1 MHDSSLASDIKP
13 TIYVPYAQVEDET
26 MKAING
32 WFVTTFV
39 LRTADRAG
47 VAESDIAKASSAAIT
62 AVDPEVPA
70 SKFATMQ
77 SFIDRNVAAPRFFS
91 WLAGAFAAFALL
103 LTLIGLFGLLSYQV
117 ASRTREIGVRMALGA
132 QRSEILNLV
141 LRNGLTVTLIG
152 LCIGTAASLAL
163 RRSLTSLIAD
173 TTRIDPGV
181 LSSMLA
187 SPIASIGIMGTTVL
201 ISCVAACL
209 IPARR
214 AASIEPIEA
223 LRAE

>member
-1 MHDSSLASDIKP
+1 
-13 TIYVPYAQVEDET
+13 
-26 MKAING
+26 
-32 WFVTTFV
+32 
-39 LRTADRAG
+39 
-47 VAESDIAKASSAAIT
+47 
-62 AVDPEVPA
+62 
-70 SKFATMQ
+70 MQ

-91 WLAGAFAAFALL
+91 WLAGSFAAFALL

-152 LCIGTAASLAL
+152 LCIGTATSLVL

-187 SPIASIGIMGTTVL
+187 SPIASIGMVGTTVL
-201 ISCVAACL
+201 ISCIAACL